1 MLVDSGE
8 WNVKDKAKAEA
19 YVKAANYDGT
29 PIVYL
34 TNATTTGAFY
44 KAAMAIIPA
53 MESIGL
59 KVELMAVDAGSHGA
73 LRKDPKTGHDI
84 GCWEVQKNTE
94 NPVLHSTFVTGTQ
107 GWWSSPARD
116 AAIEIMKT
124 TPTGSPESVK
134 AYEQYTQ
141 AVIDECPYILF
152 GNGTGSEWTQ
162 ANVVKD
168 TTGQMNYYYWNTY
181 FTENPRK
188 K

>member
-1 MLVDSGE
+1 M
-8 WNVKDKAKAEA
+8 KDKAKAEA
-19 YVKAANYDGT
+19 YLKAANYDGT

-44 KAAMAIIPA
+44 KTAMVVIPA

-59 KVELMAVDAGSHGA
+59 KVELMAVDAGSHSA

-116 AAIEIMKT
+116 AAIKIMQT
-124 TPTGSPESVK
+124 TPTGSAESVK
-134 AYEQYTQ
+134 AYVDYTQ

-152 GNGTGSEWTQ
+152 GNPNGTEYMQG
-162 ANVVKD
+162 NVEKN
-168 TTGQMNYYYWNTY
+168 TTGQMNYYYWNAY

-188 K
+188 R